1 MKPRSLNDV
10 LHDLR
15 GAMLRHEAEGRTDG
29 QLLEAFLTRREE
41 AAFAMLVRRH
51 GPMVFGVCR
60 RILGHREDAEDAF
73 QATFLVLLRKGDS
86 IRPRQAVGPWL
97 YGVAYRTALRARE
110 ASARRR
116 LKELRAGQSC
126 REEVPPSEADWRPLL
141 DEELSRLP
149 EKYRA
154 PIVLCDLQG
163 RTHREAAGEL
173 GWPQGTLSGR
183 LWRARELLAR
193 RLTRRGLTLSATVL
207 TLACAEDAAFA
218 TVAAPLVR
226 EATRIARLF
235 IEGGSAAANGVP
247 ARVAGLTQG
256 VLRTMWMTKA
266 RMAMAAM
273 LAAGF
278 SAGAFLYAARP
289 IAGGEEPIT
298 AAEEQKPAPNVR
310 KSEVRFDEGVPTVE
324 ALIAYLNRN
333 ARRIPAL
340 RCTNCTLDVRH
351 ERVGVGLAG
360 YMVCERPNRVRFIAK
375 VLGQP
380 AIDLGSNEQEYWLWS
395 SQAEPQSLFR
405 SDRTGEPVKNRRGW
419 PLIYKPDWLL
429 DILGMA
435 EYDPARIDSL
445 RLTKQHLEL
454 TETIRSPQ
462 GQLVRKVIV
471 LHRSERFSPQS
482 QIAAILFKDAEDN
495 LLLRADIKRGFV
507 DKETGA
513 RLTREA
519 VITFPCEHL
528 EVRLGFNDF
537 RIEPLAPGRS
547 TALFSP
553 QSLFVMEPMH
563 HRLESKEQAA
573 ATPSISIELT
583 NDRIK
588 LRCRDEVLS
597 FSGRPDSALALRA
610 LHDQLHTWTEK
621 DQQLGLCITCP
632 ASAEYSSLKAVLDT
646 CRQAGIRKIEVRT
659 KDKSDKE

>member
-1 MKPRSLNDV
+1 V
-10 LHDLR
+10 LSHLR
-15 GAMLRHEAEGRTDG
+15 GVLLRHDASDRTDG

-41 AAFAMLVRRH
+41 AAFAALVRRH

-60 RILGHREDAEDAF
+60 RVLSHREDAEDAF
-73 QATFLVLLRKGDS
+73 QATFLVLLRKGAS
-86 IRPRQAVGPWL
+86 IRPRQAVGHWL

-116 LKELRAGQSC
+116 LKERRAGQSR
-126 REEVPPSEADWRPLL
+126 REEVSPGEADWRPLL
-141 DEELSRLP
+141 DEELGRLP
-149 EKYRA
+149 KKYRA

-226 EATRIARLF
+226 GTTRIAQMF
-235 IEGGSAAANGVP
+235 IEGGSAAADGVP

-266 RMAMAAM
+266 RMAMAM
-273 LAAGF
+273 VLAAGF

-289 IAGGEEPIT
+289 ISGSEEPI
-298 AAEEQKPAPNVR
+298 ASAEAQKSAPPVE
-310 KSEVRFDEGVPTVE
+310 KSEVPFAERVPTVD
-324 ALIAYLNRN
+324 ALIDYLNRN

-340 RCTNCTLDVRH
+340 RCTNCTLDIRGT
-351 ERVGVGLAG
+351 EGSVGLAG

-380 AIDLGSNEQEYWLWS
+380 AIDLGSNEQEHWLWS

-405 SDRTGEPVKNRRGW
+405 FNRAGEPVKNRRGW
-419 PLIYKPDWLL
+419 PLMYRPDWLL

-435 EYDPARIDSL
+435 EYDPAKIDSL

-462 GQLVRKVIV
+462 GQLVRKVV
-471 LHRSERFSPQS
+471 VFHRSERFASQS
-482 QIAAILFKDAEDN
+482 QVVAILFKDAEDN
-495 LLLRADIKRGFV
+495 LLLRADIKRRFL

-513 RLTREA
+513 WLTREA
-519 VITFPCEHL
+519 VVTFPREHL
-528 EVRLGFNDF
+528 EVRLEFKDF

-553 QSLFVMEPMH
+553 QSLFVLEPMH
-563 HRLESKEQAA
+563 HSLESKKQVS
-573 ATPSISIELT
+573 TVPSISIELT
-583 NDRIK
+583 NDRIE
-588 LRCRDEVLS
+588 LRCQDEVLKL
-597 FSGRPDSALALRA
+597 SGRPDSALALRT
-610 LHDQLHTWTEK
+610 LRDQLHIWAEK
-621 DQQLGLCITCP
+621 DKQLQLCITCP

-646 CRQAGIRKIEVRT
+646 CRQAGFRKIEVRT
-659 KDKSDKE
+659 KDKSAKE